1 MSLTR
6 VAPHCDC
13 TVLEPRFTE
22 VNQYFFE
29 NLSSEI
35 LVHVV
40 AAISAAGPAMSDF
53 WSEIYASSKSDAIG
67 FHFYAFG
74 NSAVRTVGTQA
85 GGVFPIL
92 KSSSAGLAGYEQF
105 DRHIR
110 FGLLQQPRDD
120 ARLQQRSERVSNRQ
134 FRIDRKLL
142 V

>member
-6 VAPHCDC
+6 VARPLRLL
-13 TVLEPRFTE
+13 VLEPRFTE
-22 VNQYFFE
+22 VNEYFFE

-35 LVHVV
+35 LVYVA

-53 WSEIYASSKSDAIG
+53 RSEIYESSKVDAID
-67 FHFYAFG
+67 FYFYAFG

-85 GGVFPIL
+85 GVVFRIL
-92 KSSSAGLAGYEQF
+92 ESSSAGLAGYEQF

-110 FGLLQQPRDD
+110 FGLLQQPRDN
-120 ARLQQRSERVSNRQ
+120 ARLQQRGERVSSRQ